1 MSITDP
7 MLTDTFLR
15 VIEYLGTFTFAVSGI
30 RHAAT
35 KNFDWFG
42 GFVCGITVA
51 IGGGTVRDLMLGLT
65 PFWMTNGM
73 YMLSA
78 LFAQVFVIV
87 FSRYL
92 KYLDNTWFV
101 FDTIGLA
108 LFTIVGIEKTL
119 MCGYPF
125 WLAIA
130 MGCITGSA
138 GGIIRDLLL
147 NTTPIIFQ
155 KEFYAMT
162 TVVGGLIYWLLIYI
176 GAGVKVT
183 SLVTFAVICILRY
196 LAVRYDL
203 SLPKLKSEE

>member
-1 MSITDP
+1 MSITHP

-42 GFVCGITVA
+42 GCVCGITVA
-51 IGGGTVRDLMLGLT
+51 IGGGTLRDLMLGLT

>member
-51 IGGGTVRDLMLGLT
+51 IGGGTLRDLMLGLT

-162 TVVGGLIYWLLIYI
+162 TVVGGLIYWFLIYI

>member
-51 IGGGTVRDLMLGLT
+51 IGGGTLRDLMLGLT

>member
-162 TVVGGLIYWLLIYI
+162 TVVGGLIYWFLIYI